1 MAYNEYLQE
10 RIESVLNDRNIPFRS
25 IKMMGGLCYM
35 IDEKMCL
42 GIVKDELMARVGAEA
57 AKDLLKKKGARQM
70 DMTKRP
76 MNGYLFV
83 EPEAIDYESDL
94 EFWIDQC
101 LAFNPQ
107 ATSSKKK

>member
-1 MAYNEYLQE
+1 MAYNKYLQE
-10 RIESVLNDRNIPFRS
+10 RIESVLNERNIPFRS

-57 AKDLLKKKGARQM
+57 ANDLLKKDGARQM

-76 MNGYLFV
+76 MTGYLLV
-83 EPEAIDYESDL
+83 EPEAIDYETDL

-101 LAFNPQ
+101 LSFNPQ
-107 ATSSKKK
+107 ATSSKKR